1 MLYQHLLCYSL
12 DNMNKLSPSLFCDLL
27 KWYKNL
33 IKGYGLD
40 DTNEIPCKFLRQLK
54 YTEFVL
60 LKWEMDKKGKLKIV
74 GGYNPDSQLYALPN
88 VGTALNVDY
97 AREVDFGDDYYDDGI
112 DDDERGDEMNNHQ
125 YRDYDELNENG
136 GDYDGYDDYE
146 ESLYEKALNNLMN
159 AKQQYNMASRL
170 LARER
175 RMKAPAH
182 RYY

>member
-1 MLYQHLLCYSL
+1 
-12 DNMNKLSPSLFCDLL
+12 MNCDYL

-88 VGTALNVDY
+88 VGTAHNVDY

-112 DDDERGDEMNNHQ
+112 DR
-125 YRDYDELNENG
+125 
-136 GDYDGYDDYE
+136 
-146 ESLYEKALNNLMN
+146 
-159 AKQQYNMASRL
+159 
-170 LARER
+170 
-175 RMKAPAH
+175 
-182 RYY
+182 